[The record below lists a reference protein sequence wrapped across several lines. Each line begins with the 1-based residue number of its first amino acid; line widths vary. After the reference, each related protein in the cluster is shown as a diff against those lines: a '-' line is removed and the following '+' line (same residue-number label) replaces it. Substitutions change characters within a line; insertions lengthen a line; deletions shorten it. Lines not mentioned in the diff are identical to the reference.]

1 MNRKALLS
9 CLERRY
15 TPDELMTKCFEA
27 HIDYHEFPTD
37 KLSSFIRELVLYC
50 ERNGQQEW
58 LIDLCPDKGA
68 SPSTANSTAT
78 LNAHDHA
85 MLSDCH
91 ETLYALR
98 NVFEEKLPI
107 PQLRDS
113 HIAQVGNLSLKALSH
128 PGPLKRIM
136 GAAWT
141 KELAETVA
149 RVVTLD
155 LRISG
160 RDILKEAKE
169 LKDWPSEKQRA
180 FFADRAD
187 KMALIGQL
195 ERLILDLEARL
206 Q

>member
-1 MNRKALLS
+1 MNRKELLS
-9 CLERRY
+9 CLERHY
-15 TPDELMTKCFEA
+15 TRDELMTKCFEV
-27 HIDYHEFPTD
+27 HIDYQEFPTD

-50 ERNGQQEW
+50 ERSGRQEW
-58 LIDLCPDKGA
+58 LIDLCPDKGT
-68 SPSTANSTAT
+68 SPSKANSPAT

-85 MLSDCH
+85 TLSDCH
-91 ETLYALR
+91 ENLYALR

-107 PQLRDS
+107 PQLRES
-113 HIAQVGNLSLKALSH
+113 HIAQVGNMALRALSH

-136 GAAWT
+136 GAVWT

-155 LRISG
+155 HRISG

-169 LKDWPSEKQRA
+169 LKDWPPEKQRA
-180 FFADRAD
+180 FIADRVD